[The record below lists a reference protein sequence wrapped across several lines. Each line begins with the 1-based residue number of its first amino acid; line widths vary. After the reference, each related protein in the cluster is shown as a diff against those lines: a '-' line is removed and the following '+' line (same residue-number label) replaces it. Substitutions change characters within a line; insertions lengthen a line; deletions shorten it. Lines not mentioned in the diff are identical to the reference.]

1 MKFKQIVP
9 FVLIVVIGLLFFST
23 LPAMACDPEKGD
35 YTGCPE
41 TPSSTVTTTFT
52 ISATATLTPTIAI
65 TPTITITPTFT
76 ATATNTPSPT
86 ATKPLGTATPT
97 NTATPTLTATPT
109 KSPFLA
115 LIESLPLACLLPDA
129 DTSSN
134 ALGVVDKC
142 PVVPIQLFTAKI
154 VPTPAVV
161 AKAAATPTRVQPK
174 GDSPQSARA
183 ISQDW
188 ETIAPH
194 GVVWYRIDNGN
205 NYFLEFWLDANGTRN
220 ITFSIFA
227 PEQANDLSV
236 ATKPKGVG
244 SFDKYSGHDLFW
256 KGYRA
261 TGSWYAL
268 VRNYNDFPVQYK
280 VGIRES
286 TTERNCWGYW
296 EWLPTGDYVYWIDCG
311 NYTSGPPK

>member
-1 MKFKQIVP
+1 MNVKQIMP
-9 FVLIVVIGLLFFST
+9 LVLIFAIGLLFVST
-23 LPAMACDPEKGD
+23 LPASACDPDKGD

-41 TPSSTVTTTFT
+41 TPSPTATTIFTILPTFT
-52 ISATATLTPTIAI
+52 V
-65 TPTITITPTFT
+65 TPTITITATFT
-76 ATATNTPSPT
+76 ATPIFVATSTSTPTMTPT
-86 ATKPLGTATPT
+86 ATATQPPG
-97 NTATPTLTATPT
+97 TATPTLTATPT
-109 KSPFLA
+109 KSPFIA
-115 LIESLPLACLLPDA
+115 LLESLPLACLLPDS
-129 DTSSN
+129 DTPSN
-134 ALGVVDKC
+134 ALGVADKC
-142 PVVPIQLFTAKI
+142 PVVPIQLFVAK
-154 VPTPAVV
+154 VAPPTPVAV
-161 AKAAATPTRVQPK
+161 AKAVVTPTPVRPK
-174 GDSPQSARA
+174 GDSPQSARP

-188 ETIAPH
+188 ETVGPN

-220 ITFSIFA
+220 ITFSIFS

-244 SFDKYSGHDLFW
+244 AFDKYSGHDLFW

-268 VRNYNDFPVQYK
+268 VRNFNDFPVQYK

-296 EWLPTGDYVYWIDCG
+296 EWLPTGEYVYWIDCG

>member
-1 MKFKQIVP
+1 MNVKPIIP
-9 FVLIVVIGLLFFST
+9 FVLILAIAWLFVAT
-23 LPAMACDPEKGD
+23 LPVSACDPDQGD

-41 TPSSTVTTTFT
+41 TPSPTATTIFTILPTITVTP
-52 ISATATLTPTIAI
+52 TL
-65 TPTITITPTFT
+65 TITPTSTATPTFVATFTSTPTGTPT
-76 ATATNTPSPT
+76 ATATQPP
-86 ATKPLGTATPT
+86 G
-97 NTATPTLTATPT
+97 TATPTLTATPT

-134 ALGVVDKC
+134 ALGVGDKC
-142 PVVPIQLFTAKI
+142 PIVPIQLAVAK
-154 VPTPAVV
+154 VVPPTPALV
-161 AKAAATPTRVQPK
+161 ARAVATPTRVQPK
-174 GDSPQSARA
+174 GDSPQSARG
-183 ISQDW
+183 ITQDW
-188 ETIAPH
+188 ETVGPN

-220 ITFSIFA
+220 ITFSIFS
-227 PEQANDLSV
+227 PEQTNDLSV

-244 SFDKYSGHDLFW
+244 AFDKYSGHDLFW

-261 TGSWYAL
+261 TGTWHVL
-268 VRNYNDFPVQYK
+268 VRNFNDFPVQYK

-296 EWLPTGDYVYWIDCG
+296 EWLPTGEYVYWIDCG